1 MRFLTLLV
9 ISMALCQI
17 STAKPTCTPS
27 AVGQQSINS
36 SGGPRS
42 LRIVL
47 YPFIPDFPSFKGT
60 VKSQFEALHPDIQ
73 LEIIDLSD
81 NYYGPF
87 AAQYIGCADAD
98 VYELDS
104 VFLYDFAVNKKI
116 QELPQAAALPD
127 DALLKNAV
135 SGSMANGKRYGA
147 PHWVCGNF
155 LFFNSS
161 DAKLRGVK
169 QLTELVNAIGQTPA
183 ANQGLAVDLMGK
195 STLGEFYLNAA
206 FDRYGDLE
214 QARQH
219 IAVYDPTIKDD
230 LLAVSKICQVES
242 CRKPDYHQTP
252 FFAEEFAEKRAR
264 SLVGYSESLSGALAA
279 AADPTKCPVA
289 DKCLKDNDFDVEEFP
304 LDDKGTHA
312 MSWVDSFVL
321 DKKCKDQCAKD
332 AVAFIQF
339 MTQDDTYLVALLPKG
354 GRPTYLLPAKA
365 SLYSNAEL
373 LRAAHLYPKLRKIIE
388 QAAVPSALSLNEQLR
403 NVGRQLD
410 SDLPQQ

>member
-1 MRFLTLLV
+1 VIYSEHSAGLPWPNRPRRGGRAAECGGLLNHPVLFVLTPIHLF
-9 ISMALCQI
+9 SMIQTALI
-17 STAKPTCTPS
+17 CT
-27 AVGQQSINS
+27 
-36 SGGPRS
+36 
-42 LRIVL
+42 
-47 YPFIPDFPSFKGT
+47 
-60 VKSQFEALHPDIQ
+60 
-73 LEIIDLSD
+73 
-81 NYYGPF
+81 
-87 AAQYIGCADAD
+87 
-98 VYELDS
+98 
-104 VFLYDFAVNKKI
+104 
-116 QELPQAAALPD
+116 ELPHLQVIVHQECTKTSA
-127 DALLKNAV
+127 
-135 SGSMANGKRYGA
+135 
-147 PHWVCGNF
+147 
-155 LFFNSS
+155 S
-161 DAKLRGVK
+161 D
-169 QLTELVNAIGQTPA
+169 TC
-183 ANQGLAVDLMGK
+183 GK
-195 STLGEFYLNAA
+195 SGLGGRPHGKVHFGRFYLNAA

-230 LLAVSKICQVES
+230 LLALSKICQVES

-264 SLVGYSESLSGALAA
+264 ALVGYSESLSGALAA

-312 MSWVDSFVL
+312 LSWVDSFVL

>member
-1 MRFLTLLV
+1 MRSIILFAISLV
-9 ISMALCQI
+9 LCQV
-17 STAKPTCTPS
+17 SMAKPTCTASELEQPS
-27 AVGQQSINS
+27 AGRAAE
-36 SGGPRS
+36 PRP
-42 LRIVL
+42 LRVVL
-47 YPFIPDFPSFKGT
+47 YPFIPGFASFKNA
-60 VKSQFEALHPDIQ
+60 VKSQFESSHPDIR
-73 LEIIDLSD
+73 LEITDLSD

-116 QELPQAAALPD
+116 QELPSEAVLPD

-135 SGSMANGKRYGA
+135 SGSMANKKRYGA

-169 QLTELVNAIGQTPA
+169 RLTELVNTIGQTPGP
-183 ANQGLAVDLMGK
+183 NQGLAVDLMGK

-219 IAVYDPTIKDD
+219 IAIYDAAVKDD
-230 LLAVSKICQVES
+230 LLAISKICQIES

-252 FFAEEFAEKRAR
+252 FFAEEFVEKRAR
-264 SLVGYSESLSGALAA
+264 ALVGYSESLNGALAA
-279 AADPTKCPVA
+279 AADSTKCPAA
-289 DKCLKDNDFDVEEFP
+289 DKCLADNDFDVEEFP

-312 MSWVDSFVL
+312 MSWVDSFAL
-321 DKKCKDQCAKD
+321 DRKCKDQCVKD

-339 MTQDDTYLVALLPKG
+339 MNQDDTYLLALLPQG
-354 GRPTYLLPAKA
+354 GLPTYLLPAKA
-365 SLYSNAEL
+365 SLYSNSQL
-373 LRAAHLYPKLRKIIE
+373 LGKAHLYPKLRKIIE